1 MSKKSYCRS
10 VDPTKIEIK
19 WDAPFTIID
28 HNDPNSG
35 SVDPT
40 KIEIKWNKKTY

>member
-1 MSKKSYCRS
+1 MSKKAYCGS

-19 WDAPFTIID
+19 QDALYTIID

-40 KIEIKWNKKTY
+40 KIEIKWNKNSI